1 MTAVNCSYEKDCFQ
15 IDGGDIWIKINEVFF
30 FFNFYKD
37 DLMVRNGGPPKEE
50 NLTK

>member
-30 FFNFYKD
+30 FNFYKD